1 MNKEQASK
9 LISENLTSIYG
20 YAFGKL
26 YDKNQA
32 EDLAAEIVCEVLRSV
47 ERLEKEE
54 AFWGFVWRIAENTF
68 RKFIRKEQYLKTCEL
83 TADLSD
89 TSDLYYNGH
98 VPSPEEH
105 YVAQEEQSEE
115 LFLLR
120 RELSL
125 LSKLNREICVAY
137 YIDNKSCSQIAVE
150 QNTTLETVKY
160 HLFKTRKLLK
170 EGIGMTRTLGEK
182 SYNPGVFRLNF
193 WGDHNKYDALFD
205 RKLPG
210 SILLAAYDAP
220 VSMEELSMELG
231 VAVPYLEDEIELLER
246 AGVIKKQGTKYHT
259 NLVILTNEYEKR
271 FEKETAGTYPA
282 IATELLEQVVALLP
296 KIRTLDF
303 TWNQKDDNLLL
314 FSILNTLLV
323 QVYQKAKDW
332 SPLGTPPK
340 LPLGCNGWV
349 WGHDNAYENLHFSGI
364 TIETWNKEGTAWFSA
379 ENYRI
384 LEHCQHYPHKNFFD
398 KAEIMCDAILKRT
411 TTWQN
416 PLVTELIEGGFIS
429 CNNGVLSANFPV
441 YTPKAFAELRTLL
454 RPIADQTTAFM
465 MEITNHAHKL
475 LLDYVPAS
483 VKNQCLDIA
492 KIHHSLAVAA
502 ILMETLIAEK
512 KLILP
517 DEQIPL
523 CVWGVKHEE

>member
-1 MNKEQASK
+1 MNKELASK
-9 LISENLTSIYG
+9 LISDNLTSIYG

-26 YDKNQA
+26 YDKSHA

-68 RKFIRKEQYLKTCEL
+68 RKFIRKEQYQQTCEL
-83 TADLSD
+83 TTDLSD

-193 WGDHNKYDALFD
+193 WGDHNKYDALFN

-210 SILLAAYDAP
+210 SILLAAYDTP

-231 VAVPYLEDEIELLER
+231 VAVPYLEDEIELLES

-271 FEKETAGTYPA
+271 FEKETSGTYLV
-282 IATELLEQVVALLP
+282 IATELFEQVVALLP
-296 KIRTLDF
+296 KIRMLDF

-314 FSILNTLLV
+314 FSIINTLMV
-323 QVYQKAKDW
+323 QVYQNAKAW
-332 SPLGTPPK
+332 SPLGIPPK
-340 LPLGCNGWV
+340 LPLGGNGWI
-349 WGHDNAYENLHFSGI
+349 WGFDNAYENNHFLGV

-384 LEHCQHYPHKNFFD
+384 LERCQLYPHRHFFD
-398 KAEIMCDAILKRT
+398 KAEIMCDGILERATKQ
-411 TTWQN
+411 QN
-416 PLVTELIEGGFIS
+416 SLVTELIHGSFIS
-429 CNNGVLSANFPV
+429 CDDGVLSANFPV
-441 YTPKAFAELRTLL
+441 YTQESYTALCALL
-454 RPIADQTTAFM
+454 RPLADKITTFM
-465 MEITNHAHKL
+465 MEITNHAYKL
-475 LLDYVPAS
+475 LSEYVPSS
-483 VKNQCLDIA
+483 VKDQCLDIA
-492 KIHHSLAVAA
+492 KIHHSLEVAA
-502 ILMETLIAEK
+502 ILMETLIEEK
-512 KLILP
+512 KLIIP
-517 DEQIPL
+517 NAQVPL
-523 CVWGVKHEE
+523 CVWGVKVK